1 MNPCAVIIINADA
14 VFYAI
19 GGLTGLLMLM
29 VVLHL
34 VFNLRR

>member
-1 MNPCAVIIINADA
+1 MNPCAVIVIHADA

-29 VVLHL
+29 VALHL